1 MECKATG
8 IRVRGIL
15 QSTTK
20 EDNDYI
26 LDLTGI
32 YGGFDFILEVYS
44 LPRVMDGRVKVGFD
58 NQKYLFL
65 LSKKIQRVRQK
76 RKHVDIL

>member
-1 MECKATG
+1 M
-8 IRVRGIL
+8 RGIL

-44 LPRVMDGRVKVGFD
+44 LPRVMDGRVKVGCD
-58 NQKYLFL
+58 N
-65 LSKKIQRVRQK
+65 
-76 RKHVDIL
+76 

>member
-1 MECKATG
+1 M
-8 IRVRGIL
+8 RGIL

-32 YGGFDFILEVYS
+32 YGGLDFILAVYS

-58 NQKYLFL
+58 NQKSLFL